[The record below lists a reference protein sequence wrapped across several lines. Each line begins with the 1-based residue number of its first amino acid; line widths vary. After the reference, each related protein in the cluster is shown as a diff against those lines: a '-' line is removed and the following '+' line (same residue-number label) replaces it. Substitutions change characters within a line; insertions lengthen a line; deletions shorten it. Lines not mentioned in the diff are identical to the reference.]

1 MMQNSQ
7 EQKRMP
13 LIENR
18 TLCLTILLMA
28 LVYNVIFGCVRNPLG
43 EENTISWIGYD
54 HPFAFLV
61 WGGLT
66 AAAFFFE
73 YFVFIPSLP
82 LCG

>member
-54 HPFAFLV
+54 HPFAFS
-61 WGGLT
+61 WFGAG
-66 AAAFFFE
+66 
-73 YFVFIPSLP
+73 
-82 LCG
+82 

>member
-43 EENTISWIGYD
+43 EENTIS
-54 HPFAFLV
+54 
-61 WGGLT
+61 
-66 AAAFFFE
+66 
-73 YFVFIPSLP
+73 
-82 LCG
+82 

>member
-54 HPFAFLV
+54 HPFALGRADRRRV
-61 WGGLT
+61 
-66 AAAFFFE
+66 FFE

>member
-61 WGGLT
+61 W
-66 AAAFFFE
+66 AADRRRVFFE

>member
-28 LVYNVIFGCVRNPLG
+28 LVYNVIFGCVRNPPL
-43 EENTISWIGYD
+43 NQ
-54 HPFAFLV
+54 
-61 WGGLT
+61 GLDNMN
-66 AAAFFFE
+66 A
-73 YFVFIPSLP
+73 YPY
-82 LCG
+82 C

>member
-61 WGGLT
+61 WGR
-66 AAAFFFE
+66 ADRRRVFFE

>member
-54 HPFAFLV
+54 HPFRFL
-61 WGGLT
+61 GLGR
-66 AAAFFFE
+66 ADRRPRFF
-73 YFVFIPSLP
+73 
-82 LCG
+82 